1 LHDRRASL
9 DTHNCFDVVPAS
21 FETAVVTFVQHD
33 GPSDNSV
40 SERATLVAQILI
52 PIPAR
57 DFDPTEAAVSWQILQ
72 WLGHTVIFATP
83 DGGTAQADEMMVSGQ
98 GLDLW
103 GFIPVLRRFP
113 LLGLLMRADRN
124 GRGAYATMMDDPRFK
139 APLKWADIDAGKFDG
154 LLLPGGHRARGMR
167 PYLESPVLQRAVAE
181 FFAADKPV
189 AAICHGVLLVAR
201 SISKGTGKSVL
212 YGRKTT
218 ALTWTMEKA
227 AASVGRMIRFWD
239 PLYYRTYH
247 EEAGQSPG
255 YMSVQAEVT
264 RALEKPGDFLDVPRG
279 APNYRKKTSGLHRD
293 TLEDSSPAFVVQ
305 DRNYVSARWP
315 GDAHTFANAFAAL
328 LSQSQSKSGK
338 RYRDP

>member
-1 LHDRRASL
+1 M
-9 DTHNCFDVVPAS
+9 
-21 FETAVVTFVQHD
+21 
-33 GPSDNSV
+33 
-40 SERATLVAQILI
+40 AQILI

-57 DFDPTEAAVSWQILQ
+57 DFDPTEAAVSWKILES
-72 WLGHTVIFATP
+72 LGHTVIFATP
-83 DGGTAQADEMMVSGQ
+83 DGETAQADEMMVSGQ

-103 GFIPVLRRFP
+103 GFIPVLRRFL

-124 GRGAYATMMDDPRFK
+124 GRRAYAAMTDDPRFK

-167 PYLESPVLQRAVAE
+167 PYLESSVLQRVVAE
-181 FFAADKPV
+181 FFAVDKPV

-201 SISKGTGKSVL
+201 SISEGTGKSVL

-218 ALTWTMEKA
+218 ALTWAMERA
-227 AASVGRMIRFWD
+227 AASVGRVIRFWD
-239 PLYYRTYH
+239 PLYYRTYC
-247 EEAGQSPG
+247 EEAGQGPG

-264 RALEKPGDFLDVPRG
+264 RALEKPEDFLDVPKG
-279 APNYRKKTSGLHRD
+279 SPNYHKKTSGLHRD

-315 GDAHTFANAFAAL
+315 GDVHTFANAFAAL
-328 LSQSQSKSGK
+328 VSQAQSKPGEGAA
-338 RYRDP
+338 RLRPEP